1 MPSHIQAKH
10 TPTPTAAPP
19 AASPAA
25 SQFAARPFE
34 EESEQIEEQVP
45 ETKSFTGGSDTP
57 PSEPTPPPADGG
69 SAPPAGDAP
78 PPSSGMNF
86 LDMPLSAEEAGIQ
99 TKLTIGEPGDRYE
112 READQTAAQVMR
124 MPDPHVEDP
133 LEAETGAP
141 QIQQRGNGGDTN
153 SIAHLQSRLNHQSGK
168 GAPLPKTVKSF
179 MEPRFGHDFSQVRVH
194 TDSSAVQMNKD
205 LGAQAFTHGNDIY
218 FNQGKYSPGSS
229 GGQELLAHELTH
241 TIQQTGGLRA
251 KSLAKRA
258 ATGNKIQ
265 AKLDISAAAPGLQM
279 RAAPAPTP
287 APAEPQE
294 GIPQEQGSEE
304 VPVAKTRQVSKS
316 PEQDPGFIATTLK
329 AKHAAEQKK
338 KHKPASIESHDA
350 QGAAE
355 SPPEEVESIAQD
367 QHMGEM
373 QQEEPGE
380 FDAEAFK
387 QDVLD
392 KVEGVIPVDEEG
404 AENFG
409 ENNELDTVRDDLS
422 SDVEEEQ
429 EEAASPIEE
438 ANEEDPDTS
447 AVDARESEPME
458 GMPAGS
464 APGDLGAEEAAPK
477 PKPDSEVSD
486 PIEEEAQSLDQQMEE
501 ADVTEEQLANS
512 NEPEFTAAL
521 DEKKK
526 AEENAE
532 QAPGEYREGEAATL
546 NQAEAE
552 ACGIATSQTQGMQ
565 DSRAG
570 AVSELTGLKGDAKGK
585 DEGKRQEIADHI
597 NGIYERVKGEV
608 ETALNDLDTKVMNDF
623 DGATDEAKRL
633 FEDYVDREMREYRRN
648 RYGTEARDK
657 SGRLVE
663 RGADLIGLGD
673 SRGAELVEEGAT
685 NLGAGM
691 IGANRWLDD
700 EINGMPPE
708 FNQIFADGKT
718 IYMNHMDT
726 ALTDIANLVTNTLND
741 AKQKIADGKQEIS
754 DYVASL
760 PSDLRDI
767 GQEAA
772 DNIQSKFNDLEQQVN
787 DKRDELVTKLA
798 DKYAENLE
806 ALDERIEQLEAENS
820 GLINRALDAMGGVI
834 GKILEIKAM
843 LERIFAGAQGVIE
856 SILNDPIGF
865 LDNLITGLTQG
876 FNNFLGNIVTH
887 LQSGLIGWLT
897 GTLGSVG
904 ITMPEDIFSLEG
916 IFSLTTQALG
926 LTWDYVRSKAVRMF
940 GEPAVSGMEQGSE
953 LFMTLKN
960 DGPAGMWEQV
970 KDQFTD
976 LKQTVMDEIQN
987 MLITEVIR
995 AGIKWVLGL
1004 LTPATAFIKAGMMIF
1019 DIIMFFIENGQQI
1032 MALVESIIA
1041 SVSAVANGDTNQ
1053 MAVSVEDSLATALPV
1068 AIGFLASLLGLGGL
1082 TKRVRRFFEAIRER
1096 VDAAIEWVLKKAKKL
1111 YGKRRKHSSKNNK
1124 DKKDKV
1130 QATNKDVL
1138 KNEEIGEAID
1148 INTKNENHKLLLEFK
1163 DNKPSVMVAS
1173 TPTHAIAKL
1182 NEFAGR
1188 INELEIGEQGKAQVL
1203 IEKAFD
1209 LLQGSTN
1216 EIDHILNNVT
1226 HLENK
1231 TKVKRGVESRIRK
1244 IRPAYRLAHIF
1255 QELFELF
1262 YNNELRLKRREKVNP
1277 KDAAQEYYAGIQDFM
1292 GGEIFDEEEGKLKQ
1306 GKGIISNGF
1315 EHLIPT
1321 TIVAVVDQDSGEA
1334 YFGRSAA
1341 GSSSENADRRR
1352 RLRKPKKN
1360 RRNRK
1365 LSSAI
1370 RQPLEES
1377 WLRTNCAEFDAVSK
1391 TDQTQKKLK
1400 SYAVV
1405 GDSPQLN
1412 PMAPCNNCSTTYQPE
1427 IFDL

>member
-1 MPSHIQAKH
+1 
-10 TPTPTAAPP
+10 
-19 AASPAA
+19 
-25 SQFAARPFE
+25 
-34 EESEQIEEQVP
+34 
-45 ETKSFTGGSDTP
+45 
-57 PSEPTPPPADGG
+57 
-69 SAPPAGDAP
+69 
-78 PPSSGMNF
+78 
-86 LDMPLSAEEAGIQ
+86 MPLRAEEAGVQ
-99 TKLTIGEPGDRYE
+99 AKLTIGQPGDKYE

-124 MPDPHVEDP
+124 MADPQVEDP
-133 LEAETGAP
+133 LKAEEPLETETAAP
-141 QIQQRGNGGDTN
+141 QVQQKGKGGKPN
-153 SIAHLQSRLNHQSGK
+153 SMANLQGRLNQRSRK
-168 GAPLPKTVKSF
+168 GSPLPKTVQSF
-179 MEPRFGHDFSQVRVH
+179 MEPRFGQDFSQVRVH

-229 GGQELLAHELTH
+229 GGRELLAHELTH
-241 TIQQTGGLRA
+241 TIQQTGGIRA
-251 KSLAKRA
+251 KSLTKGTA
-258 ATGNKIQ
+258 AGNKIQ
-265 AKLDISAAAPGLQM
+265 AKLDISAAMPGIQM
-279 RAAPAPTP
+279 REGAAPAPTP
-287 APAEPQE
+287 TPAEPQRVK
-294 GIPQEQGSEE
+294 PDLDQGEE
-304 VPVAKTRQVSKS
+304 APEAKAKKASMS
-316 PEQDPGFIATTLK
+316 PEQDPGFIAVK
-329 AKHAAEQKK
+329 AKAKKAAQQKRQ
-338 KHKPASIESHDA
+338 HKPASTESHDA

-380 FDAEAFK
+380 FNAEAFK
-387 QDVLD
+387 QDVLE
-392 KVEGVIPVDEEG
+392 KVEGVIPEDEEG

-429 EEAASPIEE
+429 EEAAGPIEE

-447 AVDARESEPME
+447 AVDARESDPME
-458 GMPAGS
+458 GMPSGS

-486 PIEEEAQSLDQQMEE
+486 PIKEESKSLDQQMEE

-521 DEKKK
+521 DEKQK

-532 QAPGEYREGEAATL
+532 QAPGEYREGEAAAL

-552 ACGIATSQTQGMQ
+552 ACSVATSQTQGMQ

-570 AVSELTGLKGDAKGK
+570 AVSELTGLKGDAKGR

-608 ETALNDLDTKVMNDF
+608 ETALNDLDTRVMSDF
-623 DGATDEAKRL
+623 DTATDEAKRL
-633 FEDYVDREMREYRRN
+633 FEDYVDREMREYREN
-648 RYGTEARDK
+648 RYQDEPYNATRGVVESITDLGPDAIVDHEYFEA
-657 SGRLVE
+657 VE
-663 RGADLIGLGD
+663 DFG
-673 SRGAELVEEGAT
+673 SRGVAQ
-685 NLGAGM
+685 N
-691 IGANRWLDD
+691 IGTARWVDD
-700 EINGMPPE
+700 ELTGMPPE
-708 FNQIFADGKT
+708 FNQIFGDGKT

-741 AKQKIADGKQEIS
+741 AKQKIAAGKQEIS
-754 DYVASL
+754 NYVASL
-760 PSDLRDI
+760 PSDLQNI

-806 ALDERIEQLEAENS
+806 ALDERIAQLEAENS

-856 SILNDPIGF
+856 SILKDPIGF

-940 GEPAVSGMEQGSE
+940 GEPAVSGIEQGSE

-1032 MALVESIIA
+1032 MVLVESIIA

-1096 VDAAIEWVLKKAKKL
+1096 IDAAIEWVLKKAKKL
-1111 YGKRRKHSSKNNK
+1111 FKGK
-1124 DKKDKV
+1124 DKKEKP
-1130 QATNKDVL
+1130 QEKDDRESDEKKENIKL
-1138 KNEEIGEAID
+1138 AEKELEEIVSKSKTTEEVEQHFNRIKRD
-1148 INTKNENHKLLLEFK
+1148 FELKEIKWENLG
-1163 DNKPSVMVAS
+1163 KPSASIEIKINPKASINAS
-1173 TPTHAIAKL
+1173 TLMLEGVSTAHCNQNSDLEQEVKFTPGSINGLTVGRVMEAKMLGPNHPQGGPPQNGVLDGIMRYLPNQETNPSQDGHYVKGHLLNDHIGGPGESENLYPITEAANNKHEREVEKKIKKWLNVKGYWIYYKVEVRESSAKL
-1182 NEFAGR
+1182 PQTPDHSGEVTADLDCEAGR
-1188 INELEIGEQGKAQVL
+1188 LDASGEPVSSGA
-1203 IEKAFD
+1203 I
-1209 LLQGSTN
+1209 
-1216 EIDHILNNVT
+1216 NVT
-1226 HLENK
+1226 IHSELNK
-1231 TKVKRGVESRIRK
+1231 TNSKPNQIDRSKYG
-1244 IRPAYRLAHIF
+1244 
-1255 QELFELF
+1255 
-1262 YNNELRLKRREKVNP
+1262 
-1277 KDAAQEYYAGIQDFM
+1277 
-1292 GGEIFDEEEGKLKQ
+1292 
-1306 GKGIISNGF
+1306 
-1315 EHLIPT
+1315 
-1321 TIVAVVDQDSGEA
+1321 SGEA
-1334 YFGRSAA
+1334 YEDPSFEKDKVEWSSREDTLDSLDGDIQSTYEKILSRIEMKRGFGNRTAL
-1341 GSSSENADRRR
+1341 
-1352 RLRKPKKN
+1352 RLKGDTKDKKKN
-1360 RRNRK
+1360 FLSRLEFALSEIEAELLQTGREK
-1365 LSSAI
+1365 LSFEDARRI
-1370 RQPLEES
+1370 V
-1377 WLRTNCAEFDAVSK
+1377 FDIIS
-1391 TDQTQKKLK
+1391 
-1400 SYAVV
+1400 
-1405 GDSPQLN
+1405 
-1412 PMAPCNNCSTTYQPE
+1412 
-1427 IFDL
+1427 